1 MIYAAITGTLS
12 PPEQITAKQI
22 SAMLLNL
29 IMSGIQSILIRVE
42 RFFLK
47 WVKFAFQSV
56 CCGIIKK
63 NNTNVGHISREK
75 RV

>member
-1 MIYAAITGTLS
+1 
-12 PPEQITAKQI
+12 
-22 SAMLLNL
+22 MLLNL

-63 NNTNVGHISREK
+63 TPMSAISRGK
-75 RV
+75 NGSSVAQS

>member
-1 MIYAAITGTLS
+1 
-12 PPEQITAKQI
+12 
-22 SAMLLNL
+22 
-29 IMSGIQSILIRVE
+29 MSGIQSTLIRVE

-63 NNTNVGHISREK
+63 TPMSAISRGK
-75 RV
+75 NGSSVAQS